1 MAKLH
6 SEKRI
11 KAVDSTQA
19 EGAAASFEA
28 GDVIYDTNGGGGF
41 KKKNGALG
49 GGSWDAVGGGGGGM
63 SSFTVTG
70 DAGSVNQTI
79 EDGNTLTFVGGAG
92 LNIQSS
98 NTDTVTAEMDYSGAD
113 SFIMA
118 ATNGTG
124 ITVDGAND
132 KLVIYDN
139 DDTTVKYINVSQLP
153 AGGATNLSVG
163 TSDATTLEIVSS
175 TGTNVNLPLANGTI
189 AGIMSDADKDKLDGI
204 EANAEENVLTWAVVA
219 NLSSSYR
226 FTGPGV
232 VNTEDNPTL
241 YVKRGQKYRFTKA
254 AAPHP
259 FRIATN
265 APATAAY
272 NDGIT
277 GNDLGTGTLEWE
289 VRMDAPAELMYYCTS
304 HAGVMKGKIVVLD
317 ELQVL
322 SHRQS
327 FSADGGSPEIFDLHS
342 RLFNSNEPRYEG
354 GRIVIDTTNLGNNA
368 GDKVQLDLSELYHP
382 DHMLP
387 VTMNFEVYAK
397 SAAAFDIDVI
407 NPAGGPATGQQ
418 TLQSDVSSPLVL
430 NEDATGTISVG
441 SGQYVIIYCDGASWY
456 YEKRSGL

>member
-28 GDVIYDTNGGGGF
+28 GDVIYDSNGGGGF

-49 GGSWDAVGGGGGGM
+49 GGSWDAIGGGGGGA
-63 SSFTVTG
+63 SEAFKTITLDGSGAGTVSG
-70 DAGSVNQTI
+70 DANIVA
-79 EDGNTLTFVGGAG
+79 DGATDTLTLAAGSNITLTGTAGSDTILIEAAGG
-92 LNIQSS
+92 
-98 NTDTVTAEMDYSGAD
+98 
-113 SFIMA
+113 
-118 ATNGTG
+118 
-124 ITVDGAND
+124 
-132 KLVIYDN
+132 
-139 DDTTVKYINVSQLP
+139 
-153 AGGATNLSVG
+153 GGATNLSIG
-163 TSDATTLEIVSS
+163 TNNATTLELVSS
-175 TGTNVNLPLANGTI
+175 SGNNVNLPLADGTN

-204 EANAEENVLTWAVVA
+204 EANAEENVLTWAVV
-219 NLSSSYR
+219 NNSSSSYR

-241 YVKRGQKYRFTKA
+241 YVKRGQKYRFTKSGA
-254 AAPHP
+254 GHP

-265 APATAAY
+265 APASSAY
-272 NDGIT
+272 SNGIT
-277 GNDLGTGTLEWE
+277 GNDLNTGTLEWE
-289 VRMDAPAELMYYCTS
+289 VRMDAPSELMYYCTN
-304 HAGVMKGKIVVLD
+304 HAGAMKGKIVVLD

-397 SAAAFDIDVI
+397 SAAAFTIDVV
-407 NPAGGPATGQQ
+407 NPSGGPAAGSQ
-418 TLQSDVSSPLVL
+418 TLQSDVSSPVVL